1 MNTTIVIYGSSTGT
15 CEALA
20 EKIASKLGCEALNVQ
35 NLSADIVAANK
46 NLILGTST
54 WGAGELQDD
63 WYDGLKVLQGADLCG
78 KTILTWIRRKPQI
91 IKFMKN
97 WLRRAKSSEVF
108 FHNGLNGL
116 YGFFVARGDDGRM
129 QNNPNGRSRRGSKIR
144 IIRAIRCGKTLPNF

>member
-15 CEALA
+15 CEVLA

-35 NLSADIVAANK
+35 NLSADMVAANK

-78 KTILTWIRRKPQI
+78 KTILTGIRRKPQI

-97 WLRRAKSSEVF
+97 WLRRAKGSEVF

-116 YGFFVARGDDGRM
+116 YGFLSLGGSCHSDCSA
-129 QNNPNGRSRRGSKIR
+129 SCHRRLLRRKIR
-144 IIRAIRCGKTLPNF
+144 IIRAIRCKNISEI

>member
-15 CEALA
+15 CEVLA

-35 NLSADIVAANK
+35 NLSADMVAANK

-97 WLRRAKSSEVF
+97 WLRRAKDSEVF
-108 FHNGLNGL
+108 FHNGLHGL
-116 YGFFVARGDDGRM
+116 YGFLSLGGSCHSDCSASGH
-129 QNNPNGRSRRGSKIR
+129 RRLLRRKIR
-144 IIRAIRCGKTLPNF
+144 IIRAIRCKNISEI